1 MTRFVWTTLLALSAW
16 LSASAERRHAS
27 SPSALAAV
35 ALDTPARPAAPSAH
49 DALALLRQLAALRT
63 DGRQH
68 ARHLGGPLLAA
79 APAARV
85 GAPVRALA
93 AAARPEPPQT
103 TKALAFPYDATA
115 PPPAPRV

>member
-1 MTRFVWTTLLALSAW
+1 MKRFVWTTLLALSAW

-49 DALALLRQLAALRT
+49 DALALLRQLALRT

-93 AAARPEPPQT
+93 AFARREPPHT
-103 TKALAFPYDATA
+103 AKALAFPYDATA
-115 PPPAPRV
+115 PPPAPRA